1 MPIYIQ
7 YLPCAQT
14 RIEGDCV
21 LASVE
26 RQEELTF
33 FLLLLRVKCVK
44 LTRRIIHKERMCDI
58 DCHVD
63 LYAAV
68 WER

>member
-1 MPIYIQ
+1 M
-7 YLPCAQT
+7 
-14 RIEGDCV
+14 

-26 RQEELTF
+26 KQDELTF
-33 FLLLLRVKCVK
+33 FLLLRVKCVK

-68 WER
+68 WEI